1 MALWCFSR
9 LKAMLADVAKLAEV
23 ENVTVE
29 ELGMIS
35 DKYGGA
41 ENMVQMVRANPTVLY
56 QFWDDCQSIRNLF
69 QFAQA
74 INYPENDLKDLIE
87 HYGVFNLLELLD
99 GNEVKEGYGLSSLTY
114 LRTMLEHRGELPVK
128 LAPKVTPADGDCMI
142 VGLRDGALYNP
153 QLEGSQKQFLED
165 LECKPEYVLPN
176 GKWDTGYYRRKSC
189 HFGMDVYRGH
199 CSKPAESCKFN
210 HNVNIKPVDM
220 SNNDWKKYWVE
231 LMKPGVFD
239 LPSNLGP
246 VAEDISDSTLTL
258 AAFYLKRHILVFH
271 GELNLIH
278 FVDGNFFKRGNVE
291 DDAPFI
297 LGKTRNHYQ
306 TLVPDDS
313 DEHAYQKIRDYVR
326 KKSFEYA
333 SDEAIELSI
342 KQKSASDDE
351 ESPHG
356 SGNNNNMNYIKYS

>member
-9 LKAMLADVAKLAEV
+9 LKGMLAQAD
-23 ENVTVE
+23 NVTVE
-29 ELGMIS
+29 ELDIIS
-35 DKYGGA
+35 GKYGGA
-41 ENMVQMVRANPTVLY
+41 ENMFQMVRANPTVLN
-56 QFWDDCQSIRNLF
+56 QFLGECHSVRALF

-74 INYPENDLKDLIE
+74 INFPENDLKDLIQ
-87 HYGVFNLLELLD
+87 HHGVFNLLELLD
-99 GNEVKEGYGLSSLTY
+99 FYGWSSLTF
-114 LRTMLEHRGELPVK
+114 LRTMLKNREECPVK
-128 LAPKVTPADGDCMI
+128 VASEATTADGDCMI
-142 VGLRDGALYNP
+142 NGLVDGALHNP
-153 QLEGSQKQFLED
+153 QLEGSKKKFLED

-176 GKWDTGYYRRKSC
+176 GKWDTSYYRRKSC
-189 HFGMDVYRGH
+189 HFGMDVYSGH

-246 VAEDISDSTLTL
+246 VAEDISDSTLAL

-271 GELNLIH
+271 GEHNLIH

-297 LGKTRNHYQ
+297 LGKTRSHYQ

-313 DEHAYQKIRDYVR
+313 DPEAYQKIRDFVR
-326 KKSFEYA
+326 KQSFEFA
-333 SDEAIELSI
+333 RDEAIELSI

-351 ESPHG
+351 NSQHG
-356 SGNNNNMNYIKYS
+356 SGYTNKTLSINKY

>member
-41 ENMVQMVRANPTVLY
+41 ENMVEMVRANPTVLY
-56 QFWDDCQSIRNLF
+56 QIWDDCQSVRNLF

-74 INYPENDLKDLIE
+74 INFPENDLKDLIE

-99 GNEVKEGYGLSSLTY
+99 GNEVKEGYGWSSLTY
-114 LRTMLEHRGELPVK
+114 LRTMLKYRDEFPVK
-128 LAPKVTPADGDCMI
+128 FGPNLTPGEGDCMLY
-142 VGLRDGALYNP
+142 GLRDGALDNP
-153 QLEGSQKQFLED
+153 QLQAKKEQFLKD
-165 LECKPEYVLPN
+165 LNCERENMVN
-176 GKWDTGYYRRKSC
+176 GSWDTTMYRRKSC
-189 HFGMDVYRGH
+189 HFGMQIYAGH

-210 HNVNIKPVDM
+210 HNVNIKPSDM
-220 SNNDWKKYWVE
+220 PKQDWKTYWGE
-231 LMKPGVFD
+231 LMKPRVFD

-246 VAEDISDSTLTL
+246 IAENISDSTLTL
-258 AAFYLKRHILVFH
+258 AAFYLKRHIIVFH
-271 GELNLIH
+271 GEHNLIH
-278 FVDGNFFKRGNVE
+278 FVDGNLFKRGNVE

-306 TLVPDDS
+306 CLVPDDS
-313 DEHAYQKIRDYVR
+313 DPEAYQKIRDFVR
-326 KKSFEYA
+326 KQSFEYA
-333 SDEAIELSI
+333 RDEAIELSI

-351 ESPHG
+351 ESHHG
-356 SGNNNNMNYIKYS
+356 SGNTNKTHFINKY